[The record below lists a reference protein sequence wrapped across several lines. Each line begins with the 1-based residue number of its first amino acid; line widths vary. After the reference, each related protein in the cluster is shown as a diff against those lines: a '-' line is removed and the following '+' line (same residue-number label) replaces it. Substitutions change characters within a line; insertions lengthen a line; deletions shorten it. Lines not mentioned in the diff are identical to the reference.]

1 MNIMQEI
8 KPQEIERIGRTADKR
23 GSFWS
28 MINKTLAITAV
39 ILLSIFLPVTS
50 WGAEKK
56 PFIPTDPVMPL
67 SQVRAGMK
75 AEIRTVLHGTQISRF
90 PATLLG
96 IVPRKTSPKN
106 LILIRVDDPYVRSNG
121 GIAAGMSGSPVYVG
135 GKIVGAIGYGW
146 PFGDNN
152 LGLVTPIEE
161 MVKAFN
167 WPDKISPFG
176 VSAAIPKD
184 PIKAGPVSGDAKD
197 KPVSEDVKGEAGQ
210 SDFAIEGITSA
221 DVTSKDKGP
230 EEKAPASDDQKAI
243 TSDDEKTDGSG
254 DEVLS
259 DDIAPEVTSP
269 DIAMLYDTELVALK
283 MPILVDGISNRMT
296 EEMKKRLGMSL
307 IPLGSAS
314 SEGGVVNL
322 ETKPKPGSAIGASLA
337 WGDIQMGG
345 IGTLTA
351 LSKDG
356 RFIAFGHPMV
366 GQGAVSFPLTQAS
379 ILQVIP
385 SMESSFKLGYQGP
398 IIGIITQDRPEAIAG
413 YIGKLAP
420 ATSYKVR
427 FNDVDIKKETVKRFQ
442 TVADS
447 FTGPVIGSMGM
458 LGIIDDLWARNG
470 EGTAILKYKFYG
482 GNLPNGWEKKNM
494 FFSDQDLIGSL
505 LREFDNL
512 SELFALNQFQEIRP
526 LGIELDVEITRDARV
541 VFIEK
546 LDITNK
552 KDSYA
557 PGEKIDLEIT
567 LRPWRKRSMVKIIP
581 ITVPKNAVG
590 FAEILVRGGGI
601 MEPEQDSLAKGL
613 RAISSLD
620 DLLKELSISETN
632 NQIIVEIDGPQSK
645 EKDGKDKVSKDKA
658 SKDKVSKDKPTKDKP
673 SIEDLLDD
681 RLQSE
686 IRAERI
692 KNGAMV
698 IVDTNYYVEGLLR
711 KMIKIKKT
719 GAKDEEGP
727 TPEEEAT
734 MRAQAEA
741 MEASDQP
748 GEGDPE
754 LAGDKLL
761 YGIKRRTTR

>member
-1 MNIMQEI
+1 MDIMQKI
-8 KPQEIERIGRTADKR
+8 KPQKIDRICVHPHKQ

-28 MINKTLAITAV
+28 ISRKFIAV
-39 ILLSIFLPVTS
+39 MAVFLWIISLPVTS
-50 WGAEKK
+50 WGDEKK

-67 SQVRAGMK
+67 SQVKAGMK

-106 LILIRVDDPYVRSNG
+106 LILIRVDDPYVRSSG

-167 WPDKISPFG
+167 WPDKIPPFG

-184 PIKAGPVSGDAKD
+184 PIKAEPTSGDAKD
-197 KPVSEDVKGEAGQ
+197 KPVSEDVKEEAGEC
-210 SDFAIEGITSA
+210 DFAIEGITSA
-221 DVTSKDKGP
+221 DVTSKDKCP
-230 EEKAPASDDQKAI
+230 EEKAP
-243 TSDDEKTDGSG
+243 TSDDEKTVTSDDKKTDGSAE
-254 DEVLS
+254 EVVS
-259 DDIAPEVTSP
+259 DDIAPEVTST
-269 DIAMLYDTELVALK
+269 DIAMLYDTELVSLK
-283 MPILVDGISNRMT
+283 MPILVDGISSRMT

-322 ETKPKPGSAIGASLA
+322 KTKPKPGSAIGASLA

-420 ATSYKVR
+420 AISYKVR

-458 LGIIDDLWARNG
+458 LGIIDDLWARSG

-482 GNLPNGWEKKNM
+482 GNLPNGWEKRNI
-494 FFSDQDLIGSL
+494 FFSDKDLMASL

-546 LDITNK
+546 LDVANK
-552 KDSYA
+552 KESYS
-557 PGEKIDLEIT
+557 PGEKIELEIT
-567 LRPWRKRSMVKIIP
+567 LRPWRKRSMVQKIP

-601 MEPEQDSLAKGL
+601 MEPEQDSLATGL
-613 RAISSLD
+613 RAISSLG

-645 EKDGKDKVSKDKA
+645 EKDSKDKA
-658 SKDKVSKDKPTKDKP
+658 SKDKTSKDKPG
-673 SIEDLLDD
+673 IEELLDD

-692 KNGAMV
+692 KKGEMV

-719 GAKDEEGP
+719 GAKNEEGP
-727 TPEEEAT
+727 TPKEEAA

-741 MEASDQP
+741 LEASDQP
-748 GEGDPE
+748 IEEGDPE

-761 YGIKRRTTR
+761 FGIKRHTVR